1 VCGRRFNERTAGAAS
16 GLVQVPTGGLTR
28 YPKAITEELGT
39 NVDHRTS
46 HYKNNVLEQDYRGVK
61 GRYRSMRGFEVFGSA
76 ERFCRAFDQVCNFLR
91 PASYIN
97 QNVSLVRW
105 RVIQVQRV
113 AAPRDLISAQ

>member
-1 VCGRRFNERTAGAAS
+1 
-16 GLVQVPTGGLTR
+16 LDPVQVTTGGHTR
-28 YPKAITEELGT
+28 YSKAITEELGT

-46 HYKNNVLEQDYRGVK
+46 HHKNNVLQQDYRGAK
-61 GRYRSMRGFEVFGSA
+61 GRYRSMRGFKAFGSA

-97 QNVSLVRW
+97 QNVSLAHW

-113 AAPRDLISAQ
+113 VALRDLISVE